1 MNNMIPFR
9 KIEGVCLSQK
19 VVYEDTT
26 LCVNSSYLWGLE

>member
-9 KIEGVCLSQK
+9 KIEGMCLSQK
-19 VVYEDTT
+19 VYEDTT